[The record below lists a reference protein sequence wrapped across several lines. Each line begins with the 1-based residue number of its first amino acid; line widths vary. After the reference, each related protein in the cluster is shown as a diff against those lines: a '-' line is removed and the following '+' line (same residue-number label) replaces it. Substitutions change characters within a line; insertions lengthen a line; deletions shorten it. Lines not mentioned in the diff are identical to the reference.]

1 MENDRF
7 IYFNPNREGKHVGD
21 CVIRALCCIL
31 QLDWDEAFLRLNML
45 AFEMADMPSSNEVWG
60 RFLNLYGYIQVPVFT
75 YYTINDFCKDRPYGK
90 FIVCTGEHAV
100 AVIDG
105 HYYDTMDTGNKN
117 VIFYYEKG
125 SYV

>member
-7 IYFNPNREGKHVGD
+7 IYFNPNREGKHVDD
-21 CVIRALCCIL
+21 CVVRALCGIL

-60 RFLNLYGYIQVPVFT
+60 RFLNLYGYIQVPIFL
-75 YYTINDFCKDRPYGK
+75 YYTINDFCEDHPYGK
-90 FIVCTGEHAV
+90 YVVCTGEHAV
-100 AVIDG
+100 AIIDG
-105 HYYDTMDTGNKN
+105 HYYDTMDTGNRN